1 MLRPFELRADLDI
14 DLIELE
20 IYNTRDAI
28 QYNSKYIKMIQVLSV
43 FYHR

>member
-1 MLRPFELRADLDI
+1 MLRPFELRAGLDI

-28 QYNSKYIKMIQVLSV
+28 QYNSKYIQ
-43 FYHR
+43 